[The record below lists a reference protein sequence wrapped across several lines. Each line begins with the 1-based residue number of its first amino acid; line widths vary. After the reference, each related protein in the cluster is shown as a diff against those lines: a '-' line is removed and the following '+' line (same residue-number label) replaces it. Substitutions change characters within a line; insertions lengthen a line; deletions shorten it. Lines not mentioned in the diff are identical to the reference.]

1 MQSSNLIVDGSF
13 GIYVPQ
19 RFVRRYAPADWGV
32 SDADAAI
39 LESGPDHPEYWDT
52 WSDVLR
58 DATHTDNVSDI
69 AHDMGPGDAYVGD
82 DGKVCLK

>member
-1 MQSSNLIVDGSF
+1 MQERKFIVDGCR
-13 GIYVPQ
+13 GVYVPQ
-19 RFVRRYAPADWGV
+19 FFARNFDPKTWGV
-32 SDADAAI
+32 SDDDASI
-39 LESGPDHPEYWDT
+39 LAAGPDHEHFDDT
-52 WSDVLR
+52 WSNVLR